1 MLHKGPIPRFV
12 HGILEYLAGIV
23 LVVAPFVLDF
33 DKGSAKA
40 TAIVAGLA
48 IITLAAITVGIT
60 GIVDQLG
67 IQAHAVL
74 DIVVAILLVVSP
86 FVFGF
91 SDDGEPTALFLILGV
106 AHLLVSIGTRYYRER

>member
-12 HGILEYLAGIV
+12 HGILEYLFGAV
-23 LVVAPFVLDF
+23 LVVAPFLIDF
-33 DKGSAKA
+33 DEGSATA
-40 TAIVAGLA
+40 AAIVFGLL
-48 IITLAAITVGIT
+48 ILILAAITEGIT

-74 DIVVAILLVVSP
+74 DFVVAALLVASP

-91 SDDGEPTALFLILGV
+91 SDDGEPTALFVVLGV
-106 AHLLVSIGTRYYRER
+106 AHLLISIGTRYYRER